1 MIVFP
6 NAKINLGLYITQK
19 RQDGYHNLE
28 TLFYPV
34 PWLSDVLEMVPDSK
48 AAADSL
54 GTSGF
59 KVEGPES
66 DNLVIKALQLLR
78 DRHQIPPLRIHLH
91 KAIPAGSG
99 LGGGSSDAAFTLKL
113 LNRLFQL
120 HLTST
125 ELEKTAARLGADCP
139 FFIRNRP
146 SLAHG
151 IGDQL
156 SDVSISL
163 KDVWMMVVVPPVHI
177 STAEAYRAI
186 TPQKPENPLMAT
198 LASPRETWRGNLKND
213 FEKELFERHPQL
225 MKIQETLYA
234 HDAFYA
240 SLSGSGSAIFGLFNK
255 KPHIQWPKSYFNQTG
270 QLE

>member
-19 RQDGYHNLE
+19 RHDGYHNLE

-34 PWLSDVLEMVPDSK
+34 PWLTDVLEIVPDSK
-48 AAADSL
+48 TTADSFS
-54 GTSGF
+54 TSGF

-66 DNLVIKALQLLR
+66 DNIVIKALQLLR
-78 DRHQIPPLRIHLH
+78 EKHSVPPLQIHLH

-99 LGGGSSDAAFTLKL
+99 LGGGSSDAAFMLKL
-113 LNRLFQL
+113 VNRLFQL
-120 HLTST
+120 RLTSA
-125 ELEKTAARLGADCP
+125 ELEKTAGRLGADCA
-139 FFIRNRP
+139 FFIHNRP

-163 KDVWMMVVVPPVHI
+163 KNVWLMVVVPPIHI

-186 TPQKPENPLMAT
+186 TPQKPESPLEVA
-198 LASPRETWRGNLKND
+198 LASPQETWRHIIKND
-213 FEKELFERHPQL
+213 FEKVLFERHPQL
-225 MKIQETLYA
+225 LKIKETLYA

-240 SLSGSGSAIFGLFNK
+240 SLSGSGSAIFGLFDK
-255 KPHIQWPKSYFNQTG
+255 EPHIQWPKNYFNRTG
-270 QLE
+270 LLE